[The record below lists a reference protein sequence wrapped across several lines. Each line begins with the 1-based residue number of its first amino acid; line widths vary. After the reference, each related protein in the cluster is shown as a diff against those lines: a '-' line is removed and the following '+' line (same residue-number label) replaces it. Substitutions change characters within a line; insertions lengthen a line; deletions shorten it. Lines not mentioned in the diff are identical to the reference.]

1 MIKVENIDV
10 WGFRTAIRGMPAKG
24 YRKTKTG
31 YETFI
36 SVHSKTISL
45 GTYKTEKEA
54 IEAVFQ
60 YRVKRFENNCKK
72 IGLKP
77 NNGRVYEYNYI
88 VFPSGEILNLH
99 GEEIKG
105 HIDRCGYR
113 EVIVNGKQQLVHR
126 IVAMV
131 FIPNL
136 ENFEQVNHKDGNKTN
151 NNVDNLE
158 WCTRSQ
164 NLLHAYATGLERK
177 AFGEN
182 HHAHKLTEEIVK
194 YIRSNYIKRDKQFGA
209 VPLGKR
215 FGVDRTT
222 ILDVVKGKTWK
233 GIL

>member
-1 MIKVENIDV
+1 MIKVENIDLY
-10 WGFRTAIRGMPAKG
+10 GFETAIRDMPAKG

-54 IEAVFQ
+54 IEVVFQ
-60 YRVKRFENNCKK
+60 YRVKRFEDNCKK
-72 IGLKP
+72 IGLEP
-77 NNGRVYEYNYI
+77 SNGRVYEHNYI

-113 EVIVNGKQQLVHR
+113 EVVVNGRPKLVHR

-131 FIPNL
+131 FIPNQNNL
-136 ENFEQVNHKDGNKTN
+136 EQINHIDGNKLN
-151 NNVDNLE
+151 NNVNNLE
-158 WCTRSQ
+158 WCTRSE
-164 NLLHAYATGLERK
+164 NLHHAYAIGLEQIK
-177 AFGEN
+177 TGEEN
-182 HHAHKLTEEIVK
+182 QFHKLTEEAVK
-194 YIRSNYIKRDKQFGA
+194 YIRNNYIKRDKQFGA

-222 ILDVVKGKTWK
+222 ILDVVKRKTWK

>member
-10 WGFRTAIRGMPAKG
+10 YGFETAIRGMPAKG

-31 YETFI
+31 YETFV

-60 YRVKRFENNCKK
+60 YRVKRFEDNCKK
-72 IGLKP
+72 MGLKP
-77 NNGRVYEYNYI
+77 SNGRVYEYNYI

-99 GEEIKG
+99 GEEVKG

-113 EVIVNGKQQLVHR
+113 EVVVNGKQKLVHR

-131 FIPNL
+131 FIPNQNNL
-136 ENFEQVNHKDGNKTN
+136 EQVNHIDGNKLN
-151 NNVDNLE
+151 NNVNNLE
-158 WCTRSQ
+158 WCTRSE
-164 NLLHAYATGLERK
+164 NLRHAYAIGLEQIK
-177 AFGEN
+177 TGEKN
-182 HHAHKLTEEIVK
+182 QFHKLTEEAVK

-222 ILDVVKGKTWK
+222 ILDVVKRKTWK